1 MMRILTPPSD
11 LVRRQMQ
18 AQKTSGTKIEL
29 EVRRRLHALGYRYRV
44 NRRPLP
50 DQQFRGDIVWSGRK
64 LVVLLDGCFWHGCA
78 SHGSIPKSNTE
89 WWHAKIEKNRER
101 DRRVDQ
107 MLGERG
113 WTVLRYWE
121 HEDRDDIVASI
132 LTHLQ

>member
-1 MMRILTPPSD
+1 MRILTPPSD

-44 NRRPLP
+44 NRRPMP

>member
-1 MMRILTPPSD
+1 MRILTPPSD